1 MSHHNLLDGI
11 IFFQIRNEF
20 GCYDQVSTLT
30 VNHSSTQKTI
40 STTSSTNSNK
50 KCTQMSYHI
59 PMDGIIDI
67 DGFRLH
73 HGRRVRRCNWIR
85 FLTVADCKLEGT
97 NHGKGENYN
106 IHQQKSQV
114 ERSKVLTTSPMQYP
128 DLNGSH
134 APNTKLIPNIEGRL
148 TDSGQIVYEVL
159 KTIEASS
166 ELVARFRHQENCVT
180 NNNYD
185 AQVDFEN
192 YTSKKGQQY
201 PKYYD
206 PTGERICERLPFSIG
221 DLTRLSSS
229 RAIANM
235 LLVDAISAIIKGKSS
250 FEPKSLMPT
259 DLCLLLLY
267 LITFY
272 HVVIYL

>member
-20 GCYDQVSTLT
+20 GCYDHVSTLT

-40 STTSSTNSNK
+40 SNTSSTNVK
-50 KCTQMSYHI
+50 KKSTPISYHN

-85 FLTVADCKLEGT
+85 FLTVADCKLEGA
-97 NHGKGENYN
+97 NHDKGENYN
-106 IHQQKSQV
+106 IDQQKPQT
-114 ERSKVLTTSPMQYP
+114 EPSKLFTTSFMQYP
-128 DLNGSH
+128 DLNGSHGNH

-166 ELVARFRHQENCVT
+166 ELVARFRHQKNCVT

-185 AQVDFEN
+185 DQVDFEN
-192 YTSKKGQQY
+192 YTSNKDQQY

-206 PTGERICERLPFSIG
+206 PAGERICERLPFSIG
-221 DLTRLSSS
+221 DLTGLSSS

-250 FEPKSLMPT
+250 FEPKSLILT
-259 DLCLLLLY
+259 D
-267 LITFY
+267 FS
-272 HVVIYL
+272 VIS

>member
-1 MSHHNLLDGI
+1 
-11 IFFQIRNEF
+11 
-20 GCYDQVSTLT
+20 
-30 VNHSSTQKTI
+30 
-40 STTSSTNSNK
+40 
-50 KCTQMSYHI
+50 
-59 PMDGIIDI
+59 MDGIIDI

-85 FLTVADCKLEGT
+85 FLTVADCKLEGA

-106 IHQQKSQV
+106 IDQQKSQT
-114 ERSKVLTTSPMQYP
+114 EPSKLFNTSSMQYP

-134 APNTKLIPNIEGRL
+134 SPSTKLIPNIEGRL

-166 ELVARFRHQENCVT
+166 ELVARFRHQKNYVT

-185 AQVDFEN
+185 DQVDFEN
-192 YTSKKGQQY
+192 YTSNKDQQY
-201 PKYYD
+201 PKYYG
-206 PTGERICERLPFSIG
+206 PAGERICERLPFSIA
-221 DLTRLSSS
+221 DLTRISSS

-250 FEPKSLMPT
+250 FEIKFLNTNRLFNM
-259 DLCLLLLY
+259 
-267 LITFY
+267 
-272 HVVIYL
+272 V

>member
-1 MSHHNLLDGI
+1 
-11 IFFQIRNEF
+11 
-20 GCYDQVSTLT
+20 
-30 VNHSSTQKTI
+30 
-40 STTSSTNSNK
+40 
-50 KCTQMSYHI
+50 MSYHN

-97 NHGKGENYN
+97 NYNKGENCN
-106 IHQQKSQV
+106 IDQQKSQA
-114 ERSKVLTTSPMQYP
+114 ERSKLFTASPMQYP
-128 DLNGSH
+128 DLNGSHGNH

-166 ELVARFRHQENCVT
+166 ELVARFSHQKNCVT

-185 AQVDFEN
+185 DQVNFESS
-192 YTSKKGQQY
+192 TSNKDRQY
-201 PKYYD
+201 PKYGA
-206 PTGERICERLPFSIG
+206 PIEERICERLPFSIA

-235 LLVDAISAIIKGKSS
+235 LLVDAISAIIKG
-250 FEPKSLMPT
+250 M
-259 DLCLLLLY
+259 
-267 LITFY
+267 
-272 HVVIYL
+272 